1 MKQYNTINMFLFVF
15 LASNTRLHACTHIH
29 KILTHKSE
37 AHYQYPKSRGQIA
50 QSSSSTPSTIAA
62 TADECNNP
70 PNFHQSN
77 NMSHTPRYEE
87 CGNRLQD
94 SPTSTPTKD
103 NVISEG
109 KGSTGGNDYMTL
121 KADDVHRSKKEGKM
135 TALPEGALKK
145 SVSGL
150 AQPGPQSPNNNEK
163 SPQKDKS
170 NFNDEEESGNA

>member
-1 MKQYNTINMFLFVF
+1 M
-15 LASNTRLHACTHIH
+15 LAHIH
-29 KILTHKSE
+29 KTLTHKPE

-70 PNFHQSN
+70 PNFSHSN

-103 NVISEG
+103 NVNSAG
-109 KGSTGGNDYMTL
+109 KSSSGGNDYMTL

-135 TALPEGALKK
+135 MAVSEGAANK

-150 AQPGPQSPNNNEK
+150 AKAGPQSPNNNEK
-163 SPQKDKS
+163 CPQKDKN
-170 NFNDEEESGNA
+170 NFNDEEESGNDYSHIITINKHMHLVYY